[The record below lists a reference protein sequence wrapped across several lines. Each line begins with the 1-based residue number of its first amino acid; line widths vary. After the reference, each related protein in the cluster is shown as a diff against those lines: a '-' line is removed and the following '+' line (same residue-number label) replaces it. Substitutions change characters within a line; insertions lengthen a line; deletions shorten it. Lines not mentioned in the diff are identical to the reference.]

1 MSLTVSTII
10 PHKRI
15 LEEVFCLDERIHSV
29 ELRNQR
35 PLILVIAGVGPYNGV
50 CVFYFAPLVS
60 IDLASNR
67 EWLARCR

>member
-35 PLILVIAGVGPYNGV
+35 PLILVIAGVGPYNGRVVSKMPINTRLANV
-50 CVFYFAPLVS
+50 CHFGAFEV
-60 IDLASNR
+60 
-67 EWLARCR
+67 